1 MDNQEPIVVA
11 PGPAAAKSGPWSFF
25 QLRILMPVFLA
36 LAIVVVLLVHFVGL
50 AFSPAKESPQEK
62 AARKIAQQYEQTTP
76 ASPSDVA
83 GFMTQTT
90 RTASAIGKEAASAS
104 ALSRLAGQ
112 ALNAGFSDSAANPL
126 AVPGNPA
133 NNDPRVYKAW
143 ADADAAMRQGGLS
156 APGVPYGQLPANG
169 ANGVATASPV
179 EERREAAKKREQQRL
194 AASSIAIDFTKQQT
208 SEARQNMEPSPRED
222 LAYMQPVGQSAN
234 TPVSAPVPA
243 ADSKEPKILQ
253 SHICTDL
260 CEGDLIETVL
270 TNRINGS
277 QAGFADVMV
286 TEPVYSHNWDP
297 KGRRLLIPIGSRVL
311 GNVTA
316 IKGSQAQ
323 RLFVAFHKLRR
334 PDGSTFS
341 LDNFTGLDMAGSA
354 GLRDLVNH
362 HYLQTFGTA
371 GAIAA
376 IGAVAQVGNSTTGFG
391 YDPSVSI
398 RNGFSQGLGQ
408 ESMQVLNQFLSQPPT
423 MTVREGK
430 NLLKVYISQDLE
442 MPEYAPKEL
451 AYAR

>member
-1 MDNQEPIVVA
+1 MDDQEPVVVA

-83 GFMTQTT
+83 GFTSQTT
-90 RTASAIGKEAASAS
+90 RTATDIGKETAGAS

-126 AVPGNPA
+126 AVPGNPLNSDA
-133 NNDPRVYKAW
+133 RVYKAW
-143 ADADAAMRQGGLS
+143 ADADAATRQGGLS
-156 APGVPYGQLPANG
+156 APGTPYGQPPATG
-169 ANGVATASPV
+169 RSGVAMASPA
-179 EERREAAKKREQQRL
+179 EEKREAARKREQQRL
-194 AASSIAIDFTKQQT
+194 AASSIAIDFTKQQST
-208 SEARQNMEPSPRED
+208 EITQNMDPAPHEGAVEAQS
-222 LAYMQPVGQSAN
+222 VGQVP
-234 TPVSAPVPA
+234 TPVPA
-243 ADSKEPKILQ
+243 TAVDSKEPKVLQ
-253 SHICTDL
+253 SHTCTDL

-277 QAGFADVMV
+277 QAGFADAMV
-286 TEPVYSHNWDP
+286 TKPVYSHNWDP
-297 KGRRLLIPIGSRVL
+297 KGRRLLIPVGSRVL

-316 IKGSQAQ
+316 VNGSQAQ

-334 PDGSTFS
+334 PDGSTFL

-362 HYLQTFGTA
+362 HYLQTFGMA

-376 IGAVAQVGNSTTGFG
+376 IGAVSQVGNSSTGFG

-430 NLLKVYISQDLE
+430 NLVKVYIAQDLE
-442 MPEYAPKEL
+442 LPEYAPKEL

>member
-11 PGPAAAKSGPWSFF
+11 PGPAATKSGPWSFF

-62 AARKIAQQYEQTTP
+62 ASRKIAQQYEQTTP

-83 GFMTQTT
+83 GFTTQTA
-90 RTASAIGKEAASAS
+90 RTASDLSKEAASAR
-104 ALSRLAGQ
+104 ALSRIAGQ
-112 ALNAGFSDSAANPL
+112 GLDSTAANPL

-143 ADADAAMRQGGLS
+143 ADADAVTRQGGLS
-156 APGVPYGQLPANG
+156 APGVPYGPPTANS
-169 ANGVATASPV
+169 ANGVAAASPAD
-179 EERREAAKKREQQRL
+179 EKREAARKREQQRL

-208 SEARQNMEPSPRED
+208 GEISQNTEAAPREGSVD
-222 LAYMQPVGQSAN
+222 LQPVGQAPSAL
-234 TPVSAPVPA
+234 VLAPVPA
-243 ADSKEPKILQ
+243 MDSKEPKVLQ
-253 SHICTDL
+253 AHTCTDL
-260 CEGDLIETVL
+260 CEGDLIESVL
-270 TNRINGS
+270 TNRISGS

-286 TEPVYSHNWDP
+286 TQPVYSHNWDP
-297 KGRRLLIPIGSRVL
+297 KGRRLLIPAGSRVL

-316 IKGSQAQ
+316 VNSNQAQ
-323 RLFVAFHKLRR
+323 RLFVAFHKIRR

-362 HYLQTFGTA
+362 HYLQTFGLA

-376 IGAVAQVGNSTTGFG
+376 IGAVSQVGNSTTGFG

-430 NLLKVYISQDLE
+430 NLVKVYISQDLE
-442 MPEYAPKEL
+442 MTEYAPKEL